1 MDFALMSCPY
11 CGRAVDSSDPE
22 RYVCQSCGKI
32 VNVCRDDVSSFIRPS
47 EIEDRFREVICA
59 VADDN
64 TKKAMDIAEDLIES
78 TGSSNHDCYFIR
90 GYVYAEMGED
100 GKALADWRKGLELL
114 SNDVRL
120 DSYICMMSEAIADMI
135 LYKEKEFIEF
145 NVLAH
150 VDRLCDDIDTCT
162 GMSCKAF
169 VYYTIYRDCVCMSRT
184 QDDDGDGTDY
194 FKDVIPAL
202 FRRVVAYHRNYW
214 CLPRIIDEY
223 LEYSGYN
230 AETYSED
237 DNDVLHIYDL
247 IRIGLWSRISTM
259 TDEDRIRIF
268 DRWDDKSL
276 KEFIEPMLD
285 TLIGS
290 KKGIKGLLRKKEES
304 EGAEVPESVHAYVD
318 KCLLIEAPAEEPVE
332 EAAPAE

>member
-32 VNVCRDDVSSFIRPS
+32 INSRRDDVSSFIRPG
-47 EIEDRFREVICA
+47 EIEDRFREVIGA
-59 VADDN
+59 IADDN
-64 TKKAMDIAEDLIES
+64 KKKAMDIAEDLIES
-78 TGSSNHDCYFIR
+78 TDSSDHDGFFIR

-114 SNDVRL
+114 SNNVRL
-120 DSYICMMSEAIADMI
+120 DAYICMMSKAVADMI

-145 NVLAH
+145 NVQTH
-150 VDRLCDDIDTCT
+150 VDKMCEDIDACT

-169 VYYTIYRDCVCMSRT
+169 VYYTIYRDCLKVSRT
-184 QDDDGDGTDY
+184 EEADEEGTDY
-194 FKDVIPAL
+194 FKDVIPVL

-214 CLPRIIDEY
+214 CLPKIIDEY

-237 DNDVLHIYDL
+237 DNDVLHVYDM
-247 IRIGLWSRISTM
+247 IRIGLWTHISAM

-276 KEFIEPMLD
+276 KEIVEPMLD

-290 KKGIKGLLRKKEES
+290 KKGLLGLLRKREES
-304 EGAEVPESVHAYVD
+304 EETDIPEAVHAYVD
-318 KCLLIEAPAEEPVE
+318 KCLLIETPAEEPVG
-332 EAAPAE
+332 EAAPEE